1 MPLSMVPPGSVVKII
16 RIYAGRGLAQRLME
30 LGLTSGAEVKVLKN
44 DVGPLLL
51 HVRGVTI
58 ALGRGVASKI
68 FVEKIA

>member
-1 MPLSMVPPGSVVKII
+1 
-16 RIYAGRGLAQRLME
+16 ME
-30 LGLTSGAEVKVLKN
+30 LGLTNGVEVKVLKN

-68 FVEKIA
+68 FVVRIA